1 MTSSELIDAV
11 KIGIKGLTSYLEDD
25 DYDEAVADAE
35 RETGFTMPVTSNFQI
50 LWMKRRTQRHLLSIL
65 LYDSARKFRAETFFI
80 NQRFEHYDKLME
92 REDKAFAEAQVTDA
106 FEFAGVSAFKVF
118 GTKIEAGFQY
128 DDVGRETTYTDDNAV
143 IFAPTEDD

>member
-11 KIGIKGLTSYLEDD
+11 KIDVKGLTSYLADD

-35 RETGFTMPVTSNFQI
+35 RETGFTMPVTTSFQI
-50 LWMKRRTQRHLLSIL
+50 QWMKRRTRRHLLSIL
-65 LYDSARKFRAETFFI
+65 VYDAARKFRAETFFI
-80 NQRFEHYDKLME
+80 NQRFEHYIKLLEM
-92 REDKAFAEAQVTDA
+92 EDKAFAEALEADA

-128 DDVGRETTYTDDNAV
+128 DDVGRDTTYTDDNAV
-143 IFAPTEDD
+143 IFAPTDDS